1 MWATYP
7 DSMREL
13 AHDLSRLLGRIAL
26 REVLCAAAGLKP
38 VRISVGD
45 VDTSACVGVLTR
57 LGLSVAVGSDVRWI
71 ANDRGKGGWSSTS
84 GKPGEGEAWKHL
96 YVACDDHQAHELRTA
111 EERGDDEE
119 FGRLLLVPACCREM
133 FHRRRTEA
141 ESVQMDF
148 FRYTYPAATSRCPW
162 RTNLGAQYFDAAM
175 LSHYPCAPGCRES
188 LRLADIAWRICASTA
203 PAMARAM
210 AELMRSPCVYSEDH
224 GIYLLSGATWDGT
237 WLSGAR
243 TIHATCGSGELHS
256 LLSRHSRIRCPA
268 IGEIEGEDGG
278 KCASVRAEGL
288 RMVIPCEEQTA

>member
-1 MWATYP
+1 MPVTCQ

-13 AHDLSRLLGRIAL
+13 AHDLSGLVGRIAL

-45 VDTSACVGVLTR
+45 ADVSSCLGALTR
-57 LGLSVAVGSDVRWI
+57 HGLSVAAGSGIHWL

-84 GKPGEGEAWKHL
+84 GKPGEGEAWRHL

-111 EERGDDEE
+111 EELGDDEE

-148 FRYTYPAATSRCPW
+148 FRYTYPAAVSRCPW
-162 RTNLGAQYFDAAM
+162 QANLGAQYFDAAS
-175 LSHYPCAPGCRES
+175 LSHYPCAPGCSDS
-188 LRLADIAWRICASTA
+188 LRLADIAWRICASTV
-203 PAMARAM
+203 PAMAREM
-210 AELMRSPCVYSEDH
+210 AELMRSPCIYSEEQ
-224 GIYLLSGATWDGT
+224 GVYLLVGATWDGT

-243 TIHATCGSGELHS
+243 TIHATRDSGELHDM
-256 LLSRHSRIRCPA
+256 LSRCARVRCTSV
-268 IGEIEGEDGG
+268 GEIEGEAGG
-278 KCASVRAEGL
+278 NCASVRAEGL
-288 RMVIPCEEQTA
+288 RMVIPHEEQTA